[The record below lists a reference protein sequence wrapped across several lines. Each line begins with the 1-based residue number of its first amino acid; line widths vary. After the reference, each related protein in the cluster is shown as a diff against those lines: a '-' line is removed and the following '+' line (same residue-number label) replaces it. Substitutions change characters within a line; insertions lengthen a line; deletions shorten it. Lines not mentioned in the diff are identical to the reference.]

1 MALTK
6 VIMEE
11 MTQKTL
17 NSEAHESLN
26 VQTIDALLW
35 LVGEK
40 MKKNCMKLKFNG
52 QTKKAYV

>member
-35 LVGEK
+35 LVGGKKEK
-40 MKKNCMKLKFNG
+40 KCMKFDIE
-52 QTKKAYV
+52 VWRIV

>member
-35 LVGEK
+35 LVGGKKKEK
-40 MKKNCMKLKFNG
+40 KCMKFDIE
-52 QTKKAYV
+52 VWRIV